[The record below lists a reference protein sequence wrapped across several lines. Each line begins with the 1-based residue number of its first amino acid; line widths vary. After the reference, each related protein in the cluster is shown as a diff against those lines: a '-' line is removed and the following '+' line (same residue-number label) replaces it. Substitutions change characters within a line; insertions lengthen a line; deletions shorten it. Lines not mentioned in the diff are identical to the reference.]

1 MHGRQ
6 KRHKNNQIIICK
18 PPHRKLT
25 IEQYEPHKQL
35 GLVQVSYSNS
45 GTRRVKHPLMG
56 HEGRDCDNDKRNI
69 FVVICEEEMTSTT
82 WQLGTLCL
90 VTSLLAAKIIRQHSM
105 I

>member
-1 MHGRQ
+1 M
-6 KRHKNNQIIICK
+6 
-18 PPHRKLT
+18 
-25 IEQYEPHKQL
+25 EQYEPHKQP

-45 GTRRVKHPLMG
+45 GIRRVKHPLMG
-56 HEGRDCDNDKRNI
+56 HEGRDCDIDKRNI

-90 VTSLLAAKIIRQHSM
+90 VASLLPAEIIRQHSM